1 MFKWLLIIGLIL
13 LVVAGFG
20 LFLGVSSQQPFG
32 FAASILCLFPLATYF
47 LGGATFNFVAN
58 YQITPKTSSD
68 TQTNNGKSLLAR
80 KPNIG

>member
-13 LVVAGFG
+13 LSVAIFG

-32 FAASILCLFPLATYF
+32 FAAAILCLFPLATYF

-58 YQITPKTSSD
+58 YQITPKSSQEG
-68 TQTNNGKSLLAR
+68 QTVNGKTILSR